1 MRRDVTLRWNSRIG
15 LLAGALILAIRILA
29 TVMAEPLVHPC
40 PTEAEQC
47 GRQCAGKPITDL
59 SWRCT
64 RAVCSC
70 PPEIRWPKG
79 LRGR

>member
-1 MRRDVTLRWNSRIG
+1 MALRRNTRIA
-15 LLAGALILAIRILA
+15 LLAGALILAILILA

-40 PTEAEQC
+40 PSDAEQC
-47 GRQCAGKPITDL
+47 GRQCAGKPIGEL

-64 RAVCSC
+64 RAVCRC

-79 LRGR
+79 LRGH

>member
-1 MRRDVTLRWNSRIG
+1 VAVRRNTRIA
-15 LLAGALILAIRILA
+15 LLAGALILAILILA

-40 PTEAEQC
+40 PSDVEQC
-47 GRQCAGKPITDL
+47 GRQCAGKPIAEL

-64 RAVCSC
+64 RAACQC

-79 LRGR
+79 LRGH

>member
-1 MRRDVTLRWNSRIG
+1 MALRRNTRIA
-15 LLAGALILAIRILA
+15 LLAGALILAILILA

-40 PTEAEQC
+40 PSDAEQC
-47 GRQCAGKPITDL
+47 GRQCAGKPIEL

-64 RAVCSC
+64 RAVCEC

-79 LRGR
+79 LRGH

>member
-1 MRRDVTLRWNSRIG
+1 MALRRNTRIG
-15 LLAGALILAIRILA
+15 LLAGTLILVILILA

-47 GRQCAGKPITDL
+47 VRHCAGTPIADL
-59 SWRCT
+59 SWRCA
-64 RAVCSC
+64 RAVCQI
-70 PPEIRWPKG
+70 PPVIHWPKG

>member
-1 MRRDVTLRWNSRIG
+1 MAFRWNSRIG
-15 LLAGALILAIRILA
+15 LLAGALILAILVLA

-64 RAVCSC
+64 QAVCRC
-70 PPEIRWPKG
+70 PPEIHWPKG
-79 LRGR
+79 LRRH